1 MAEASLTLPVERKY
15 CASAITNSC
24 AGTSFTVRGAFGM
37 LLMRSCVCRRRRKR
51 ATGSGWYEVKY
62 FASTALRGF
71 LVFNLF
77 RLFSVLLKELF
88 RVAIFTVYS
97 ISVSPHL
104 HVTQNSK

>member
-71 LVFNLF
+71 LVFNLLT
-77 RLFSVLLKELF
+77 LFS
-88 RVAIFTVYS
+88 I
-97 ISVSPHL
+97 
-104 HVTQNSK
+104 

>member
-1 MAEASLTLPVERKY
+1 MAQASLTLPVERKY

-71 LVFNLF
+71 LVFSLL
-77 RLFSVLLKELF
+77 RLFSV
-88 RVAIFTVYS
+88 
-97 ISVSPHL
+97 
-104 HVTQNSK
+104 